1 MSNKYFDIKDTLYNI
16 TEKYAEAIEL
26 LISVGFDN
34 IKDEN
39 LRKSFGQ
46 SISLENAL
54 KLKKINVENF
64 VEQLVE
70 RIEANNNG
78 VSEASDK
85 KDSVK
90 IVGVLPCP
98 VRVPLTENFE
108 SWVAEQNFDFNLDY
122 ELKAA
127 SVGIGWIKDALKEQ
141 SEDALP
147 DLFMSAGFELFFDKD
162 LFGKYKAKNIFE
174 DITGIDHY
182 NSDFHNTDIEL
193 MDPNKQYSI
202 VGTVAAVI
210 VVNHEELNGRK
221 APTSWEDILDEEFEN
236 SVSLPVMDLDLF
248 NSILLNIYKNYGEEG
263 IRKLGRSL
271 KKSLHPSEMVKLQ
284 IKVSD
289 KPAVTIMPYFF
300 TKMLRE
306 DSPMVPVWPKDG
318 AIISPIFML
327 SKKEKA
333 TQLKPIVD
341 FFASKKVGEIL
352 SHDGRFPSVHPEVD
366 NLLPKENKYMWLGW
380 DFINE
385 HDISALIRK
394 CEEIFHNAT
403 KGVER

>member
-1 MSNKYFDIKDTLYNI
+1 MSNKYFDIKDTLFDI
-16 TEKYAEAIEL
+16 TEKYTEAIEL

-39 LRKSFGQ
+39 LRKTFGQ

-141 SEDALP
+141 SEDAVP
-147 DLFMSAGFELFFDKD
+147 DLFMSAGFELFFDKE
-162 LFGKYKAKNIFE
+162 LFGKYKAKNMFE
-174 DITGIDHY
+174 DITGIDNY
-182 NSDFHNTDIEL
+182 NSDFHNVDIEL

-202 VGTVAAVI
+202 IGTVAAVI

-221 APTSWEDILDEEFEN
+221 APTSWEDILSEEFEN

-300 TKMLRE
+300 TKMLKE
-306 DSPMVPVWPKDG
+306 GSPMVAVWPKDG